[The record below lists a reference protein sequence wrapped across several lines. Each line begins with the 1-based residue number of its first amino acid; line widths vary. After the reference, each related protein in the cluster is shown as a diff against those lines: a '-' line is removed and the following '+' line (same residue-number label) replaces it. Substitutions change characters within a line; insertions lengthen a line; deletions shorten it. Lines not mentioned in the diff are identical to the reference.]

1 MRTTRSAFLLAL
13 ALVTATAGAAGPV
26 STSITNTKHLE
37 RAVEH
42 QINRH
47 MIFPLSAEEGEMCGE
62 VRVSYAVDVNGRLVV
77 LKATSKN
84 EALRAYVLEKL
95 GKVHVGPNATGLWNI
110 THVRFTFRPE

>member
-1 MRTTRSAFLLAL
+1 SNLLLLAL
-13 ALVTATAGAAGPV
+13 TLLTASAHAAGP
-26 STSITNTKHLE
+26 SPAAYITNTKHLE

-62 VRVSYAVDVNGRLVV
+62 VYVSYAVDVHGRLVV
-77 LKATSKN
+77 LKATSTN

-95 GKVHVGPNATGLWNI
+95 GKVRVGPNATGLWNI
-110 THVRFTFRPE
+110 TQVRFTFRPE